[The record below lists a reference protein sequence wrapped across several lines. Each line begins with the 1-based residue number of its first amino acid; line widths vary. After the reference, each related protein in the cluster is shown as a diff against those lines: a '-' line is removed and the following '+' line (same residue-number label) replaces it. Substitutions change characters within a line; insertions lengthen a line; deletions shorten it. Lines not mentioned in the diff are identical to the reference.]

1 MLRIILINY
10 DKISNQSIQLYNYG
24 SDILKCILSFMIS
37 CENLN
42 SLWLKFL
49 YSLKSKK

>member
-1 MLRIILINY
+1 MLRIILINHINY

-37 CENLN
+37 CGNLN
-42 SLWLKFL
+42 SL
-49 YSLKSKK
+49 